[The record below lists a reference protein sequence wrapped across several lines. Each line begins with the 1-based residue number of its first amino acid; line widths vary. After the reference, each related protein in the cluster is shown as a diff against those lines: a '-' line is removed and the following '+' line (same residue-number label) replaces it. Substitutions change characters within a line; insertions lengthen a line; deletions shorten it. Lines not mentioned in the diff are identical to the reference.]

1 MLKPGGT
8 FVGYD
13 WCLTDKYDSKNHD
26 HVEIKHLIEEGDGLP
41 DLRFTHQLVSDLKTV
56 GFNIEE
62 SRIIPEGDIPWY
74 QPLKGGD
81 SFLSP
86 SNFRT
91 TFLGRWI
98 TRNGVWLLEKAGI
111 ATQGSLATINILEK
125 AGEGVVRGGENEIF
139 TPYFFFLAR
148 KS

>member
-1 MLKPGGT
+1 VLKPGGT